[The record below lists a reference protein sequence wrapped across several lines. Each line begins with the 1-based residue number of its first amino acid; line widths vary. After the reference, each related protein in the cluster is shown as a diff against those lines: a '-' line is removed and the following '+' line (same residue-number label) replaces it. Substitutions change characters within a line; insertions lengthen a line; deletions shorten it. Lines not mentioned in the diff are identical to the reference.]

1 MTTRRH
7 KANKCDAFSES
18 RTGHSALAMCRRMT
32 RARCRPCVARCR
44 RRLPLLHAP
53 HTRRTLCATHRAP
66 PTAKY
71 PPHAM
76 RRAPRT
82 MRRTPCTVRRAAVR
96 YASRAALCTPCAV
109 QPNARILATKPSS
122 GTLGG
127 HFRPF
132 SSRRK
137 RQPQKNT
144 RSQVLRE
151 NTRDQFCARTPIGVQ
166 KREDFSHEDRFGPFR
181 RRPLRRE
188 GARPSGA
195 ARSRPRRS
203 TARTISDDGCR
214 PDQRP

>member
-1 MTTRRH
+1 MRRALPKTLASAARAPH
-7 KANKCDAFSES
+7 APHVVCHAPCAAHREIPAARYAPRTANHAPHAVH
-18 RTGHSALAMCRRMT
+18 RAPRGRALR
-32 RARCRPCVARCR
+32 VARCA
-44 RRLPLLHAP
+44 LHAV
-53 HTRRTLCATHRAP
+53 C
-66 PTAKY
+66 
-71 PPHAM
+71 
-76 RRAPRT
+76 
-82 MRRTPCTVRRAAVR
+82 RAAVR
-96 YASRAALCTPCAV
+96 YASRIARRTPCAV

-137 RQPQKNT
+137 RQPRKNT

-203 TARTISDDGCR
+203 TARTISDDGCM

>member
-1 MTTRRH
+1 MRRALPKTLASAARAPH
-7 KANKCDAFSES
+7 APHVVCHAPCAAHREIPAARYAPRTANHAPHAVH
-18 RTGHSALAMCRRMT
+18 RAPRGRALR
-32 RARCRPCVARCR
+32 VARCA
-44 RRLPLLHAP
+44 LHAV
-53 HTRRTLCATHRAP
+53 C
-66 PTAKY
+66 
-71 PPHAM
+71 
-76 RRAPRT
+76 
-82 MRRTPCTVRRAAVR
+82 RAAVR
-96 YASRAALCTPCAV
+96 YASRIARRTPCAV

-137 RQPQKNT
+137 RQPRKNT

>member
-1 MTTRRH
+1 MRRALPKTLASAARAPH
-7 KANKCDAFSES
+7 APHVVCHAPCAAHREIPAARYAPRTANHAPHAVH
-18 RTGHSALAMCRRMT
+18 RAPRGRALR
-32 RARCRPCVARCR
+32 VARCA
-44 RRLPLLHAP
+44 LHAV
-53 HTRRTLCATHRAP
+53 C
-66 PTAKY
+66 
-71 PPHAM
+71 
-76 RRAPRT
+76 
-82 MRRTPCTVRRAAVR
+82 RAAVR
-96 YASRAALCTPCAV
+96 YASRIARRTPCAV

-137 RQPQKNT
+137 RQPRKNT

-151 NTRDQFCARTPIGVQ
+151 NARDQFCARTPIGVQ

-203 TARTISDDGCR
+203 TDRAISDDGCR

>member
-1 MTTRRH
+1 MRRALPKTLASAARAPH
-7 KANKCDAFSES
+7 APHVVCHAPCAAHREIPAARYAPRTANHAPHAVH
-18 RTGHSALAMCRRMT
+18 RAPRGRALR
-32 RARCRPCVARCR
+32 VARCA
-44 RRLPLLHAP
+44 LHAV
-53 HTRRTLCATHRAP
+53 C
-66 PTAKY
+66 
-71 PPHAM
+71 
-76 RRAPRT
+76 
-82 MRRTPCTVRRAAVR
+82 RAAVR
-96 YASRAALCTPCAV
+96 YASRIARRTPCAV

-137 RQPQKNT
+137 RQPRKNT

-181 RRPLRRE
+181 RRPPRRE
-188 GARPSGA
+188 GARPSGT

-203 TARTISDDGCR
+203 TDRAISDDGCR

>member
-1 MTTRRH
+1 MRRALPKTLASAARAPH
-7 KANKCDAFSES
+7 APHVVCHAPCAAHREIPAARYAPRTANHAPHAVH
-18 RTGHSALAMCRRMT
+18 RAPRGRALR
-32 RARCRPCVARCR
+32 VARCA
-44 RRLPLLHAP
+44 LHAV
-53 HTRRTLCATHRAP
+53 C
-66 PTAKY
+66 
-71 PPHAM
+71 
-76 RRAPRT
+76 
-82 MRRTPCTVRRAAVR
+82 RAAVR
-96 YASRAALCTPCAV
+96 YASRIARRTPCAV

-137 RQPQKNT
+137 RQPRKNT

-151 NTRDQFCARTPIGVQ
+151 NARDQFCARTPIGVQ

-181 RRPLRRE
+181 RRPPRRE

-203 TARTISDDGCR
+203 TDRAISDDGCR

>member
-1 MTTRRH
+1 
-7 KANKCDAFSES
+7 
-18 RTGHSALAMCRRMT
+18 MCRRVMQ
-32 RARCRPCVARCR
+32 ARCRPCVARCGR
-44 RRLPLLHAP
+44 HLPLLHAP
-53 HTRRTLCATHRAP
+53 HTRRTLRAAHRAP
-66 PTAKY
+66 PIAKY

-82 MRRTPCTVRRAAVR
+82 IRRTAVR
-96 YASRAALCTPCAV
+96 YASRIARRTPCAV
-109 QPNARILATKPSS
+109 QPNTRILATKPSS

-137 RQPQKNT
+137 RQPRKNT

-151 NTRDQFCARTPIGVQ
+151 NARDQFCARTPIGVQ

-203 TARTISDDGCR
+203 TVHAISDGGCR

>member
-1 MTTRRH
+1 MRRALP
-7 KANKCDAFSES
+7 KTLA
-18 RTGHSALAMCRRMT
+18 SAA
-32 RARCRPCVARCR
+32 RAP
-44 RRLPLLHAP
+44 HAP
-53 HTRRTLCATHRAP
+53 HVVCHAPCAAHREIPA
-66 PTAKY
+66 ARY
-71 PPHAM
+71 
-76 RRAPRT
+76 APRT
-82 MRRTPCTVRRAAVR
+82 AHHTPRTMRRAAVR
-96 YASRAALCTPCAV
+96 YASRIARRTPCAV

-137 RQPQKNT
+137 RQPRKNT

-151 NTRDQFCARTPIGVQ
+151 NARDQFCARTPIGVQ

-203 TARTISDDGCR
+203 TDRAISDDGCR

>member
-1 MTTRRH
+1 
-7 KANKCDAFSES
+7 
-18 RTGHSALAMCRRMT
+18 MCRRVT

-44 RRLPLLHAP
+44 RRFPLLHAP
-53 HTRRTLCATHRAP
+53 HTRRTLRAAHRAP
-66 PTAKY
+66 PIAKY
-71 PPHAM
+71 PPYAM
-76 RRAPRT
+76 RRVPHSRAPHAVHRAPRG
-82 MRRTPCTVRRAAVR
+82 RALRVARCALHAVCRAAVR
-96 YASRAALCTPCAV
+96 YASRIARRTPCAV

-137 RQPQKNT
+137 RQPRKNT

-181 RRPLRRE
+181 RRPPRRE

-203 TARTISDDGCR
+203 TDRAISDDGCR

>member
-1 MTTRRH
+1 MRRALPKTLASAARAPH
-7 KANKCDAFSES
+7 APHVVCHAPCAAHREIPAARYAPRTANHAPHAVH
-18 RTGHSALAMCRRMT
+18 RAPRGRALR
-32 RARCRPCVARCR
+32 VARCA
-44 RRLPLLHAP
+44 LHAV
-53 HTRRTLCATHRAP
+53 C
-66 PTAKY
+66 
-71 PPHAM
+71 
-76 RRAPRT
+76 
-82 MRRTPCTVRRAAVR
+82 RAAVR
-96 YASRAALCTPCAV
+96 YASRIARRTPCAV
-109 QPNARILATKPSS
+109 QPNARILATKPRS

-127 HFRPF
+127 CFRPF

-137 RQPQKNT
+137 RQPRKNT

-151 NTRDQFCARTPIGVQ
+151 NARDQFCARTPIGVQ

-203 TARTISDDGCR
+203 TDRAISDDGCR

>member
-1 MTTRRH
+1 MRRALPKTLASAARAPH
-7 KANKCDAFSES
+7 APHVVCHAPCAAHREIPAARYAPRTANHAPHAVH
-18 RTGHSALAMCRRMT
+18 RAPRGRALR
-32 RARCRPCVARCR
+32 VARCA
-44 RRLPLLHAP
+44 LHAV
-53 HTRRTLCATHRAP
+53 C
-66 PTAKY
+66 
-71 PPHAM
+71 
-76 RRAPRT
+76 
-82 MRRTPCTVRRAAVR
+82 RAAVR
-96 YASRAALCTPCAV
+96 YASRIARRTPCAV

-137 RQPQKNT
+137 RQPRKNT

-203 TARTISDDGCR
+203 TDRAISDDGCR

>member
-1 MTTRRH
+1 MRRALPKTLASAARAPH
-7 KANKCDAFSES
+7 APHVVCHAPCAAHREIPAARYAPRTANHAPHAVH
-18 RTGHSALAMCRRMT
+18 RAPRGRALR
-32 RARCRPCVARCR
+32 VARCA
-44 RRLPLLHAP
+44 LHAV
-53 HTRRTLCATHRAP
+53 C
-66 PTAKY
+66 
-71 PPHAM
+71 
-76 RRAPRT
+76 
-82 MRRTPCTVRRAAVR
+82 RAAVR
-96 YASRAALCTPCAV
+96 YASRIARRTPCAV
-109 QPNARILATKPSS
+109 QPNTRILATKPSS

-137 RQPQKNT
+137 RQPRKNT

-151 NTRDQFCARTPIGVQ
+151 NARDQFCARTPIGVQ

-203 TARTISDDGCR
+203 TAHAISDGGCR

>member
-1 MTTRRH
+1 MLFGIEH
-7 KANKCDAFSES
+7 GPQSFG
-18 RTGHSALAMCRRMT
+18 RTQGNDTSALPAT
-32 RARCRPCVARCR
+32 RGAPPQNPPLPHMPRSRCTLRAVHREISAVR
-44 RRLPLLHAP
+44 HAP
-53 HTRRTLCATHRAP
+53 HD
-66 PTAKY
+66 
-71 PPHAM
+71 M
-76 RRAPRT
+76 RRASCT
-82 MRRTPCTVRRAAVR
+82 ARRAPCAVQTNAARHAAVR
-96 YASRAALCTPCAV
+96 YASRIARRTPYPV
-109 QPNARILATKPSS
+109 QPNARILATKPRS

-127 HFRPF
+127 CFRPF

-137 RQPQKNT
+137 RQPRKNT

-151 NTRDQFCARTPIGVQ
+151 NARDQFCARTPIGVQ

>member
-1 MTTRRH
+1 MRRALPKTLASAARAPH
-7 KANKCDAFSES
+7 APHVVCHAPCAAHREIPAARYAPRTANHAP
-18 RTGHSALAMCRRMT
+18 HAVH
-32 RARCRPCVARCR
+32 RAPRCRALRVARCA
-44 RRLPLLHAP
+44 LHAV
-53 HTRRTLCATHRAP
+53 C
-66 PTAKY
+66 
-71 PPHAM
+71 
-76 RRAPRT
+76 
-82 MRRTPCTVRRAAVR
+82 RAAVR
-96 YASRAALCTPCAV
+96 YASRIARRTPCAV

-137 RQPQKNT
+137 RQPRKNT

-181 RRPLRRE
+181 RRPPRRE

-203 TARTISDDGCR
+203 TDRAISDDGCR

>member
-1 MTTRRH
+1 MRRALPKTLASAARAPH
-7 KANKCDAFSES
+7 APHVVCHAPCAARREIPAARYAP
-18 RTGHSALAMCRRMT
+18 RTSNHAPHAVHRAPRGRALR
-32 RARCRPCVARCR
+32 VARCA
-44 RRLPLLHAP
+44 LHAV
-53 HTRRTLCATHRAP
+53 C
-66 PTAKY
+66 
-71 PPHAM
+71 
-76 RRAPRT
+76 
-82 MRRTPCTVRRAAVR
+82 RAAVR
-96 YASRAALCTPCAV
+96 YASRIARRTPCAV

-137 RQPQKNT
+137 RQPRKNT

-181 RRPLRRE
+181 RRPPRRE

-203 TARTISDDGCR
+203 TDRAISDDGCR

>member
-1 MTTRRH
+1 MRRALPKTLASAARAPH
-7 KANKCDAFSES
+7 APHVVCHAPCAAHREIPAARYAPRTANHAPHAVH
-18 RTGHSALAMCRRMT
+18 RAPRGRALR
-32 RARCRPCVARCR
+32 VARCA
-44 RRLPLLHAP
+44 LHAV
-53 HTRRTLCATHRAP
+53 C
-66 PTAKY
+66 
-71 PPHAM
+71 
-76 RRAPRT
+76 
-82 MRRTPCTVRRAAVR
+82 RAAVR
-96 YASRAALCTPCAV
+96 YASRIARRTPCAV
-109 QPNARILATKPSS
+109 QPNARILATKPRS

-127 HFRPF
+127 CFRPF

-137 RQPQKNT
+137 RQPRKNT

-181 RRPLRRE
+181 RRPPRRE

-203 TARTISDDGCR
+203 TDRAISDDGCR

>member
-1 MTTRRH
+1 MRRALPKTLASAARAPH
-7 KANKCDAFSES
+7 APHVVCHAPCAAHREIPAARYAPRTANHAPHAVH
-18 RTGHSALAMCRRMT
+18 RAPRGRALR
-32 RARCRPCVARCR
+32 VARCA
-44 RRLPLLHAP
+44 LHAV
-53 HTRRTLCATHRAP
+53 C
-66 PTAKY
+66 
-71 PPHAM
+71 
-76 RRAPRT
+76 
-82 MRRTPCTVRRAAVR
+82 RAAVR
-96 YASRAALCTPCAV
+96 YASRIARRTPCAV

-137 RQPQKNT
+137 RQPRKNT

-181 RRPLRRE
+181 RRPPRRE

-203 TARTISDDGCR
+203 TDRAISDDGCR

>member
-1 MTTRRH
+1 MTARRH
-7 KANKCDAFSES
+7 KADKCDAFSES

-71 PPHAM
+71 PRGALHAV
-76 RRAPRT
+76 
-82 MRRTPCTVRRAAVR
+82 CRAAVR
-96 YASRAALCTPCAV
+96 YASRIARRTPCAV

-137 RQPQKNT
+137 RQPRKNT

-181 RRPLRRE
+181 RRPPRRE

-203 TARTISDDGCR
+203 TDRAISDDGCR

>member
-1 MTTRRH
+1 MRRALPKTLASAARAPH
-7 KANKCDAFSES
+7 APHVVCHAPCAAHREIPAARYAPRTANHAPHAVH
-18 RTGHSALAMCRRMT
+18 RAPRGRALR
-32 RARCRPCVARCR
+32 VARCA
-44 RRLPLLHAP
+44 LHAV
-53 HTRRTLCATHRAP
+53 C
-66 PTAKY
+66 
-71 PPHAM
+71 
-76 RRAPRT
+76 
-82 MRRTPCTVRRAAVR
+82 RAAVR
-96 YASRAALCTPCAV
+96 YASRIARRTPCAV
-109 QPNARILATKPSS
+109 QPNARILATKPRS

-127 HFRPF
+127 CFRPF

-137 RQPQKNT
+137 RRPRKNT

-151 NTRDQFCARTPIGVQ
+151 NARDQFCARTPIGVQ